1 MTETLLG
8 KSWENVGRK
17 KKDHLYNTDHNT
29 ALFVEEEVGGVGG
42 GGRYINRCRYCVI

>member
-29 ALFVEEEVGGVGG
+29 ALFVEEEVGGWGEGG
-42 GGRYINRCRYCVI
+42 GISTGAGIV